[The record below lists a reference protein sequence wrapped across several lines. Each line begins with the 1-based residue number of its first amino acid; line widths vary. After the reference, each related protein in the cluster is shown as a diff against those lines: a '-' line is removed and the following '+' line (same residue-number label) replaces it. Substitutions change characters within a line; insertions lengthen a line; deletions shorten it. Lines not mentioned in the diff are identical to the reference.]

1 MWEGR
6 EGEKSIIGVEDV
18 GDEVIK
24 MRLGNSWLEGGADDV
39 TWLGNN
45 SRGNDFESIT
55 NGINRTISQWI
66 SYLM

>member
-24 MRLGNSWLEGGADDV
+24 MRLGNS
-39 TWLGNN
+39 
-45 SRGNDFESIT
+45 
-55 NGINRTISQWI
+55 
-66 SYLM
+66 